1 MFIQKLTFM
10 NKVDLGKYKLCTK
23 WEDVTL
29 EQWSRYIQLTA
40 ENKGKDIDILTT
52 LEVFSDIPKEVIY
65 QIPSDLFTKVIQ
77 KMKWLN
83 EEPDIKPSNKI
94 EYQGET
100 YLINIMEKLKV
111 KEYLDLNT
119 IVENNKY
126 DYPTIF
132 ALLCRKENEEYNE
145 VFITEVFED
154 RIEMMK
160 ELPVTKALPLIS
172 FFLHLWNEYAQHS
185 VNSLTVTELKSVL
198 VEQVKNIRS
207 SVRLMDYIIPSHRAQ
222 IMTLQKLEKSL
233 MNI

>member
-1 MFIQKLTFM
+1 M

-40 ENKGKDIDILTT
+40 ENDKKEIDILTT

-65 QIPSDLFTKVIQ
+65 QIPSDLFSKVIN

-83 EEPDIKPSNKI
+83 EEPNTTPSNKI
-94 EYQGET
+94 EYKGET
-100 YLINIMEKLKV
+100 YIINIMEKLKV

-119 IVENNKY
+119 IVEHNKY

-145 VFITEVFED
+145 EFITNKFEE
-154 RIEMMK
+154 RIDMMK

-185 VNSLTVTELKSVL
+185 ANSLMVEDLKSVL
-198 VEQVKNIRS
+198 VEQVRNIKS
-207 SVRLMDYIIPSHRAQ
+207 SLRLMDYIIPSHLQQ
-222 IMTLQKLEKSL
+222 IMTLRKLEKSL
-233 MNI
+233 KSI